1 MSTVVIGGNSRE
13 VGKTSL
19 ATSLIAATR
28 ERGWT
33 AIKLTRF
40 GHGICSRDGSPC
52 GCAVTDPMCPFEIS
66 HETGAVAGTDTA
78 RMLEAGAR
86 EVLWVRVAM
95 GQLATALP
103 AIREAVAG
111 RSNVLFES
119 NSIVEHIPPDVYLS
133 VLRLDVQDCKR
144 SASRLAGRADAFVVS
159 GGRGV
164 RPAWAGFDASLL
176 SERPVFDVRPPAY
189 CSGSLVRFV
198 TRRLEPTDGAPLPSG
213 GRT

>member
-19 ATSLIAATR
+19 AASLIAATR

-52 GCAVTDPMCPFEIS
+52 GCAIANPMCPYEIS
-66 HETGAVAGTDTA
+66 RETGAVAGTDTA

-95 GQLATALP
+95 GELATALP

-111 RSNVLFES
+111 RSSVLFES
-119 NSIVEHIPPDVYLS
+119 NSIVEHIAPEVYIS
-133 VLRLDVQDCKR
+133 VLRLDVPDCKR
-144 SASRLAGRADAFVVS
+144 SASRLAGRADAFAVS

-164 RPAWAGFDASLL
+164 RPPWSGFDVSLL
-176 SERPVFDVRPPAY
+176 AERPIFDVRPPAY
-189 CSGSLVRFV
+189 CSGSLIRFV
-198 TRRLEPTDGAPLPSG
+198 TSRLDPSDVLPPRVG
-213 GRT
+213 GRS